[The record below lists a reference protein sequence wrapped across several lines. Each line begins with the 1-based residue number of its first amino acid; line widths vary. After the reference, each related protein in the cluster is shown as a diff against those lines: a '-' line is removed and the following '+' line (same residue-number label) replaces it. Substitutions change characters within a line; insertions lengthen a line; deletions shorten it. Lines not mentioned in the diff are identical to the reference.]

1 MRLED
6 DQIVERWLESKAAS
20 STAEGYAS
28 DFERFRE
35 FIGVD
40 KPLESV
46 ELGDLQR
53 YAKHLRA
60 KKTSKGKKL
69 GAGRQRRLLNVVRS
83 FYAFAV
89 KLEYLPKNPALSL
102 RLPKAEDVL
111 AERLLTREEVD
122 QIIAAEENPRNQ
134 LLLKVIFYSGARVSE
149 AINLEWRHVQPN
161 PEGGQ
166 LTLFGKGDETRT
178 VVIPLEIYE
187 ALLGLQG
194 CGGEND
200 YVFPSQKSPQ
210 LSRYQ
215 VFRIVKKAAKKAGL
229 SHSISTHW
237 LRHANATIAIHNG
250 ASLELV
256 QRTLGHKSITT
267 TQKYLHAQP
276 NDSTGLYLDK
286 K

>member
-1 MRLED
+1 MWILNPNMRLED

-40 KPLESV
+40 KPLASV

-53 YAKHLRA
+53 YAKRLRA

-69 GAGRQRRLLNVVRS
+69 GAGRQRRLLNVIRS

-134 LLLKVIFYSGARVSE
+134 LFLKLTLYTGALASQP
-149 AINLEWRHVQPN
+149 IDLEW
-161 PEGGQ
+161 G
-166 LTLFGKGDETRT
+166 
-178 VVIPLEIYE
+178 
-187 ALLGLQG
+187 
-194 CGGEND
+194 
-200 YVFPSQKSPQ
+200 
-210 LSRYQ
+210 
-215 VFRIVKKAAKKAGL
+215 
-229 SHSISTHW
+229 
-237 LRHANATIAIHNG
+237 
-250 ASLELV
+250 
-256 QRTLGHKSITT
+256 
-267 TQKYLHAQP
+267 
-276 NDSTGLYLDK
+276 
-286 K
+286 